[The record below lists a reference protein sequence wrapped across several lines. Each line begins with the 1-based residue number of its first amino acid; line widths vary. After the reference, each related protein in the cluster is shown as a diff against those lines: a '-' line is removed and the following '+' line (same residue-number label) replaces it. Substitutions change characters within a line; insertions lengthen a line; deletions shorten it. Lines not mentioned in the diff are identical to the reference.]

1 MDATEADMT
10 LLKYLHTVGYRIG
23 AIFRDDDRIVA
34 DQCTHLTFGTSG
46 LVFIAISPVG
56 HGLRRGGPRDW
67 LAARLRSCFQSRL
80 ESPRVHT
87 CRKRRHQQ
95 PTSPVPRRV
104 RSPQLT
110 AAASPSASIDEVKA
124 YLWSVYQRSPTKV
137 DGHGD
142 FTWKDVSAA
151 RHSGLS
157 VEDYV
162 MGASIQ
168 IFASCCLPLDMR
180 WTRLAS
186 AGRF

>member
-23 AIFRDDDRIVA
+23 AIFWDDDRIVA

-80 ESPRVHT
+80 ASPRVHT

-110 AAASPSASIDEVKA
+110 AAASPSASIDEVKGIYGA
-124 YLWSVYQRSPTKV
+124 YISVPRQKWTGTVISP
-137 DGHGD
+137 
-142 FTWKDVSAA
+142 
-151 RHSGLS
+151 
-157 VEDYV
+157 
-162 MGASIQ
+162 
-168 IFASCCLPLDMR
+168 
-180 WTRLAS
+180 
-186 AGRF
+186 GRTSLLRGTPAFPSRTM